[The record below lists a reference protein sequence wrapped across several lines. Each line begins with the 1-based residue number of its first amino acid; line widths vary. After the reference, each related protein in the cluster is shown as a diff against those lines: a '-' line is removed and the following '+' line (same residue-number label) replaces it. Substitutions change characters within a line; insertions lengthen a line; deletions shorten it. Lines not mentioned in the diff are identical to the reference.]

1 MLIAALVGTLLL
13 IWVWRAKRKGPAR
26 LEAGD
31 LRRLRQLSD
40 KDHEDGIR
48 PF

>member
-13 IWVWRAKRKGPAR
+13 IWVWRASRKGPAR

-31 LRRLRQLSD
+31 LRRLRQLSERH
-40 KDHEDGIR
+40 HEEGIR

>member
-13 IWVWRAKRKGPAR
+13 IWVWRTSRKGPAR

-31 LRRLRQLSD
+31 LRRLRQLSE
-40 KDHEDGIR
+40 KDHDDGIR